1 MNGIIIAGTTDVE
14 TSIFGINIDIITPY
28 DTPYQNAKIWINT
41 TFIKI
46 N

>member
-1 MNGIIIAGTTDVE
+1 MKGIIIAGTIAVA
-14 TSIFGINIDIITPY
+14 TSTFGINMDIITPY

-41 TFIKI
+41 TFIKK